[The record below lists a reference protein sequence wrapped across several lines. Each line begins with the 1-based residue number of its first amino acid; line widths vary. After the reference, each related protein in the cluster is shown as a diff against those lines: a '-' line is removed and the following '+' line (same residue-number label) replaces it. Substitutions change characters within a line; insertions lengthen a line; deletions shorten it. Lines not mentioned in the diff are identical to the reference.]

1 MGLAHFGEDKRSE
14 WVGLLCGLE
23 SQRLLL
29 SHSGQKLF
37 PVAEKRRAHWAVTAV
52 VEEKGAVRFF
62 FLSSESFFFV
72 VVVKEQNSGGNSLSV
87 VHPLMSWCLS
97 GSGWILSC

>member
-1 MGLAHFGEDKRSE
+1 MGGTLV
-14 WVGLLCGLE
+14 WVGE
-23 SQRLLL
+23 PELLL

-62 FLSSESFFFV
+62 FFPQSLFF
-72 VVVKEQNSGGNSLSV
+72 S
-87 VHPLMSWCLS
+87 
-97 GSGWILSC
+97 